1 MSIPHSVLCK
11 QNCIAVQVDIGVLC
25 PVVSCDVGTTGATCI
40 VTASTA
46 TGATCIVTASTA
58 TGATCIVTA
67 STAEMQNASSAT
79 RGRNGS
85 TGD

>member
-1 MSIPHSVLCK
+1 MSIPRSVLCK

-25 PVVSCDVGTTGATCI
+25 RVVSCDIGTTGAT
-40 VTASTA
+40 
-46 TGATCIVTASTA
+46 GIVTASTA